1 MKAIL
6 IDSYNRVVEEVS
18 LDPDQNMLHQWYDH
32 IKCDMAQVGH
42 YITEHD
48 SIIVDEEGL
57 LKPCDHF
64 FTYDG
69 AHQPF
74 AGNGLVV
81 GVDEDGETVACDIT
95 LDEVKSKVRFHNTVE
110 VLDLIKHLYS

>member
-6 IDSYNRVVEEVS
+6 IDSVNKIISELDLDPNKNMLLQWYKS
-18 LDPDQNMLHQWYDH
+18 LDVSMVEV
-32 IKCDMAQVGH
+32 AH
-42 YITEHD
+42 YITNHD
-48 SIIVDEEGL
+48 SILVDEEGL

-64 FTYDG
+64 FIYDG

-81 GVDEDGETVACDIT
+81 GVDKEGETVDCDIT
-95 LDEVKSKVRFHNTVE
+95 LDEVKQHVRFVSRDVVIDMISQIN
-110 VLDLIKHLYS
+110 